1 MSKSQNSDENPDKKP
16 GEADQ
21 VEDRSDAEGLKE
33 VPEQPE
39 AEASDTDEPDDSALV
54 LSEDAAVDTPEDA
67 EAEKTEGDS
76 SADTDAR
83 SDGETVGAALA
94 TAPLVKDGSDPVAE
108 APIYP
113 TETEEDDYGHDTE
126 EEHSR
131 SLASRVLTALV
142 LLLVGG
148 GLALWAAPRVAPH
161 LPSALDPV
169 KVHLLPGESL
179 SQTRIAALEAEL
191 GGRIEAIVPGIDAEE
206 ATALANRAAGDAE
219 ERLAGQLAEVETRL
233 AELDDRMAAIDGAS
247 VEGRLS
253 QLETRLEGLSAELSG
268 LSALQTEGLS
278 DEQLA
283 ELNQFQAAVEGM
295 RAEVASLADQQGG
308 LAQRIDEVE
317 TAVQRRLDEA
327 DAEVAAAETQAEQVQ
342 SLAVARAAIATIE
355 AALSSGEPYED
366 ALERIRANTDQTLA
380 EGLVSAAPNGVA
392 TLVSLRGSFP
402 DAAHQAIRATIR
414 DERQESGL
422 SGRIAGFLESQVASR
437 SLTPQEGDS
446 TDAILSRAEAALAQD
461 NLGAAVEELQALP
474 APAAAAMGD
483 WIRRAEARVSA
494 RSGFAELN
502 AALSAQN

>member
-16 GEADQ
+16 GDADQ
-21 VEDRSDAEGLKE
+21 VENRSDAEAPKE
-33 VPEQPE
+33 APDLPETVSLD
-39 AEASDTDEPDDSALV
+39 ADENGNSTFV
-54 LSEDAAVDTPEDA
+54 LEEDAAIVPDEDA
-67 EAEKTEGDS
+67 PDGITENDDAAQDDP
-76 SADTDAR
+76 AD
-83 SDGETVGAALA
+83 GTVGAALA
-94 TAPLVKDGSDPVAE
+94 TAPLVKDGSEPVTEDPVYHA
-108 APIYP
+108 
-113 TETEEDDYGHDTE
+113 ETEEDYGHEAE

-131 SLASRVLTALV
+131 SLASKVLGGLV

-179 SQTRIAALEAEL
+179 SQMRIAALEAEL
-191 GGRIEAIVPGIDAEE
+191 SDRITAIVPGIRADE
-206 ATALANRAAGDAE
+206 ARTLANRAAGEAE
-219 ERLAGQLAEVETRL
+219 ERLASQLTEVETRL
-233 AELDDRMAAIDGAS
+233 SELDDRMASIDGAS

-253 QLETRLEGLSAELSG
+253 QLETRIEGLSAEVSG

-278 DEQLA
+278 DQQLA

-308 LAQRIDEVE
+308 LAQRIDDVE
-317 TAVQRRLDEA
+317 TAVQRRLDAAE
-327 DAEVAAAETQAEQVQ
+327 AEVTAAETQAEQVQ
-342 SLAVARAAIATIE
+342 SLAVARAAMATIE

-366 ALERIRANTDQTLA
+366 ALEQIRANTDQTLP
-380 EGLVSAAPNGVA
+380 EGLTSAAPNGVA
-392 TLVSLRGSFP
+392 TMVSLRSSFP

-414 DERQESGL
+414 DDREEAGL

-437 SLTPQEGDS
+437 SLTPQEGSS
-446 TDAILSRAEAALAQD
+446 TDAILSRAEAALSQD
-461 NLGAAVEELQALP
+461 NLAAAVEELQALP
-474 APAAAAMGD
+474 EAASAAMGD
-483 WIRRAEARVSA
+483 WIRRAEARVAA